1 MRQETWFKVVSHP
14 SLGRLTWSK
23 SRWAF
28 RLAAPHALWE
38 VPNKGK
44 VPTPPQHG
52 KRKWRANCLGA
63 ETPVWQGARIAHT
76 PDEQRRHT
84 GWIDAQ
90 TGEEVIFPL
99 VLSHRFLLKLPLRQ
113 VL

>member
-14 SLGRLTWSK
+14 PLGRLTWSK

-28 RLAAPHALWE
+28 RLA
-38 VPNKGK
+38 
-44 VPTPPQHG
+44 
-52 KRKWRANCLGA
+52 A

-90 TGEEVIFPL
+90 TGEEVIFSL

-113 VL
+113 VLWLVGHR